1 MNCSVCGNTVE
12 YLFDG
17 KILEKYD
24 IKYFLC
30 SNCFHIQTEQ
40 AYWLD
45 EAYHNSITANDA
57 GIMGRNIN
65 FANRVAPILW
75 WGFDKNASYLD
86 WAGGYGIFVRMMR
99 DIGFD
104 FCWSDPYTDNLFA
117 KDYEFDGSKPI
128 ELITCFEVFEHLENP
143 LEEIEKLLATFDN
156 ILISTELFD
165 AENIPQL
172 DQWYYYGPEHGQHI
186 SFFSIET
193 LRYIASKYDL
203 NLISNK
209 LNLHLLSK
217 RKLKHR
223 LLIKFFLKAHRLLIV
238 PFTEYVK
245 IRMTPKTL
253 EDSKLFNDK
262 G

>member
-1 MNCSVCGNTVE
+1 MNCSICDSATE
-12 YLFDG
+12 YLFNAKMLD
-17 KILEKYD
+17 KYD
-24 IKYFLC
+24 VKYFFC
-30 SNCFHIQTEQ
+30 RNCCHIQTEK
-40 AYWLD
+40 AYWVD
-45 EAYHNSITANDA
+45 EAYNSPITANDA

-75 WGFDKNASYLD
+75 WGFDKNGIYLD

-117 KDYEFDGSKPI
+117 KKIEFDDSKPV
-128 ELITCFEVFEHLENP
+128 ELITCFEVFEHLEDP
-143 LEEIEKLLATFDN
+143 IEQLEKLLAISDN
-156 ILISTELFD
+156 ILISTEVFD
-165 AENIPQL
+165 AKKIPQL
-172 DQWYYYGPEHGQHI
+172 DQWHYYGPQHGQHV

-203 NLISNK
+203 NLISNGF
-209 LNLHLLSK
+209 NLHLLSK
-217 RKLKHR
+217 RKRKHR
-223 LLIKFFLKAHRLLIV
+223 LLIKFLMKAHRLLLV

-253 EDSKLFNDK
+253 EDSKLFNK
-262 G
+262 